1 MTKNDNS
8 NEEVEIAGGMPDF
21 LDVDVVFFCVL
32 LSQRLSRDLFLELE
46 DGRNDADDGASA
58 EAAAAEEEDEVASPW
73 KYQLKNLDR
82 YCKSLVNLS
91 RPSKVRTQAIQF

>member
-21 LDVDVVFFCVL
+21 LDVEVVFFCVL

-46 DGRNDADDGASA
+46 DGRNDADDGRRRRSSSCCVLF
-58 EAAAAEEEDEVASPW
+58 ERVEERVEITHDFRAHRE
-73 KYQLKNLDR
+73 
-82 YCKSLVNLS
+82 
-91 RPSKVRTQAIQF
+91 